1 MTAESL
7 PARILLL
14 GAGGQLGMQLKQALT
29 GSAELTALARAEV
42 DLSDAAAIRAAI
54 RSANPEI
61 VINAAAYTAVDK
73 AESETE
79 LARLVNAVAPG
90 IVAEEI
96 ARTNGWLIH
105 YSTDY
110 VFDGSKASPWIED
123 DPTGPLNTYGASKLA
138 GEQGIV
144 AAGGRH
150 LIFRTSWV
158 VSPHGNNFLRT
169 MLRLGAER
177 DQLKIVNDQTGA
189 PTSALAIASATREV
203 LNHLHSDS
211 PWGIYHM
218 TCAGQT
224 TWCGFAQAIFQRARH
239 PENREWARVT
249 GIPGAEYPTPAAR
262 PGNSVLSNGKLHAAF
277 DVHLPSWEQALDET
291 LRTLRLL

>member
-1 MTAESL
+1 MTPET
-7 PARILLL
+7 RILIL
-14 GAGGQLGMQLKQALT
+14 GANGQLGV
-29 GSAELTALARAEV
+29 ELQRVFAGQGNVVAMGRDRCDLADLDQISRVMAEV
-42 DLSDAAAIRAAI
+42 Q
-54 RSANPEI
+54 PEI
-61 VINAAAYTAVDK
+61 ILNAAAYTAVDR
-73 AESETE
+73 AESEPE
-79 LARLVNAVAPG
+79 LALRINGEAPHLLAAEARKTGALLV
-90 IVAEEI
+90 
-96 ARTNGWLIH
+96 H

-110 VFDGSKASPWIED
+110 VFDGSKASPWTED

>member
-1 MTAESL
+1 VTPET
-7 PARILLL
+7 RILIL
-14 GAGGQLGMQLKQALT
+14 GANGQLGV
-29 GSAELTALARAEV
+29 ELQRAFAGHGNVVAMGRDRCDLAVLDQISRVMAEV
-42 DLSDAAAIRAAI
+42 Q
-54 RSANPEI
+54 PEI
-61 VINAAAYTAVDK
+61 ILNAAAYTAVDR
-73 AESETE
+73 AESEPE
-79 LARLVNAVAPG
+79 LALRINGAAPRLL
-90 IVAEEI
+90 AEE
-96 ARTNGWLIH
+96 ACKTGALLVH

-110 VFDGSKASPWIED
+110 VFDGSKASPWVED

>member
-1 MTAESL
+1 VTPET
-7 PARILLL
+7 RILIL
-14 GAGGQLGMQLKQALT
+14 GANGQLGV
-29 GSAELTALARAEV
+29 ELQRAFAGHGNVVAMGRDRCDLADLDQISRVMAEV
-42 DLSDAAAIRAAI
+42 Q
-54 RSANPEI
+54 PEI
-61 VINAAAYTAVDK
+61 ILNAAAYTAVDR
-73 AESETE
+73 AESEPE
-79 LARLVNAVAPG
+79 LALRINGEAPRLL
-90 IVAEEI
+90 AEE
-96 ARTNGWLIH
+96 ARKTGALLVH

>member
-1 MTAESL
+1 MKPET
-7 PARILLL
+7 RILIL
-14 GAGGQLGMQLKQALT
+14 GANGQLGV
-29 GSAELTALARAEV
+29 ELQRAFAGHGNVVAMGRDRCDLADLDQISRVMAEV
-42 DLSDAAAIRAAI
+42 Q
-54 RSANPEI
+54 PEI
-61 VINAAAYTAVDK
+61 ILNAAAYTAVDR
-73 AESETE
+73 AESEPE
-79 LARLVNAVAPG
+79 LALRVNGEAPRLLAGEVRKTGALLV
-90 IVAEEI
+90 
-96 ARTNGWLIH
+96 H

-110 VFDGSKASPWIED
+110 VFDGSKASPWVED

>member
-1 MTAESL
+1 MG
-7 PARILLL
+7 RDRCD
-14 GAGGQLGMQLKQALT
+14 
-29 GSAELTALARAEV
+29 LADLDQISRVMAEV
-42 DLSDAAAIRAAI
+42 Q
-54 RSANPEI
+54 PEI
-61 VINAAAYTAVDK
+61 ILNAAAYTAVDR
-73 AESETE
+73 AESEPE
-79 LARLVNAVAPG
+79 LALRINGAAPRLL
-90 IVAEEI
+90 AEE
-96 ARTNGWLIH
+96 ACKTGALLVH

-110 VFDGSKASPWIED
+110 VFDGSKASRWIED